1 MYSYSVN
8 DEENFT
14 GEFDTIEE
22 AIESAKSE
30 AEELDYEKGDTVT
43 LYAGKNVYPFDVLEN
58 YDICCHILTRL
69 DDVIYDEIPFDS
81 CDEFFTL
88 DDDKQTELN
97 SIIMSYIKKHAKYPN
112 FFTVKNIIEH
122 SYTVEGD

>member
-1 MYSYSVN
+1 MYSYSL

-22 AIESAKSE
+22 AIESAKIE

-43 LYAGKNVYPFDVLEN
+43 LYAGKNVYPFEILEN
-58 YDICCHILTRL
+58 YDICYHILSLL
-69 DDVIYDEIPFDS
+69 DDVVYDAIPFDS

-97 SIIMSYIKKHAKYPN
+97 SIIMSYLKEHAKYPN

-122 SYTVEGD
+122 SYTVEGG

>member
-1 MYSYSVN
+1 MYSYSL

-22 AIESAKSE
+22 AIESAKIE
-30 AEELDYEKGDTVT
+30 ADELDDYEKGDTVT

-58 YDICCHILTRL
+58 YDICYHILSRL
-69 DDVIYDEIPFDS
+69 DDVVYDAIPFDS

-97 SIIMSYIKKHAKYPN
+97 SIIMSYIKEHAKYPN